1 MSFEVLADAYARF
14 MGRYSEPLADQF
26 VDALDLRD
34 GQRVL
39 DVGCGPGALTER
51 LVRRLGADAVTAVDP
66 SGSFV
71 EAIRSRIPSVEVHRA
86 AAEEMPFADGRFDCA
101 AAQLVVHFMK
111 DPVAGITE
119 MARVTRGGGMVAA
132 CVWDYAGETG
142 PLTAFWRAVRA
153 LDPLAPDES
162 SLAGAREGHLVELF
176 EQAGLGSV
184 DATKLTVHVPFTS
197 FDEWWGNR
205 SPSVSDR
212 PASMSLDWTPRAGPH
227 LPRSAP
233 RYSPPHR
240 SRSPHRR
247 GRQSAGS
254 EPQTASP
261 RVECTDSRATD
272 GCARPD
278 TRLS

>member
-71 EAIRSRIPSVEVHRA
+71 EAIRSRIPSVEVHRV

-197 FDEWWGNR
+197 FDEWWEPFTLG
-205 SPSVSDR
+205 VG
-212 PASMSLDWTPRAGPH
+212 PAGKYVAGLDAEGRAALAAKCAAL
-227 LPRSAP
+227 LPAAP
-233 RYSPPHR
+233 F
-240 SRSPHRR
+240 
-247 GRQSAGS
+247 
-254 EPQTASP
+254 EITASAWTAIG
-261 RVECTDSRATD
+261 RV
-272 GCARPD
+272 
-278 TRLS
+278 